1 MAHRSD
7 AGLSPAEADR
17 LAGFRPFPGTRPASP
32 AETLAEIDAALG
44 RIAAGDYEIVEGD
57 D

>member
-17 LAGFRPFPGTRPASP
+17 FAGFRPFPGTRPASP